1 MLSANE
7 DNRVNDSSGSD
18 SEVEERGGVIKQDD
32 SFGISDSEGVDSI
45 KRNFHGGSHDPLIV
59 ASLECL
65 ELLLWYKK
73 RSTIAHDRGK
83 VYFLTNSKIIDIYIE
98 EFRINLNIS
107 TTQLQ
112 QKLQMRNINMEELK
126 TISVAAYDDL
136 KISQSCMWSR
146 AFFTEYSSSDA
157 FENNLGEPF
166 NAAIRIARTKPIC
179 YAHPLKPVNG
189 MNMWKVITNV
199 RINPPLFKKPPVRP
213 PARHNKMYCKKH
225 PFSKPPKNRP
235 GRPHKEVITHVS
247 PCLFIHAPEGTP
259 GSRRTWFAS
268 ASQPEHDVPSLSTGL
283 PKRGPGRPRKKL
295 SEGVYIIAFCS
306 IIINV

>member
-1 MLSANE
+1 
-7 DNRVNDSSGSD
+7 
-18 SEVEERGGVIKQDD
+18 
-32 SFGISDSEGVDSI
+32 
-45 KRNFHGGSHDPLIV
+45 
-59 ASLECL
+59 
-65 ELLLWYKK
+65 
-73 RSTIAHDRGK
+73 
-83 VYFLTNSKIIDIYIE
+83 
-98 EFRINLNIS
+98 
-107 TTQLQ
+107 
-112 QKLQMRNINMEELK
+112 MRKMEELK

-166 NAAIRIARTKPIC
+166 NAAIRIARTKPVLKLIRDYEVGYFNDKFLIC

-306 IIINV
+306 IISNFWF